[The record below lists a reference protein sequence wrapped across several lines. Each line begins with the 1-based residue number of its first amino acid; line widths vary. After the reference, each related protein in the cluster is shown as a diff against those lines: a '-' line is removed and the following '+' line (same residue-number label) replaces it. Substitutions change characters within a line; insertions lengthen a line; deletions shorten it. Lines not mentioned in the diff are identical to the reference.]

1 MKRLTQR
8 DKKEIASVLKKGG
21 ILALPTET
29 VYGLAVDLNN
39 KSAINKLLELKQR
52 PVTSGKVLTLMLP
65 DVNMLDQYAAP
76 TRQMKNFA
84 RHFFPG
90 ELTMIMPKNAKFTHH
105 YFDNFNNIGIRIPNY
120 GPLLDLLR
128 SYGPLLVTSANPR
141 GEESCR
147 NYKEVLRRLPQIDAV
162 VEGKAGNSLPSTIID
177 FTQEE
182 PRVVRQGGL
191 LVVHY

>member
-1 MKRLTQR
+1 MKRFTQR
-8 DKKEIASVLKKGG
+8 DKKEIAAVLKKGG

-39 KSAINKLLELKQR
+39 KSAINKLLELKKR

-65 DVNMLDQYAAP
+65 DISSLDRYVTP

-84 RHFFPG
+84 RHYFPG
-90 ELTMIMPKNAKFTHH
+90 ELTMIMPKNQEFTHH

-120 GPLLDLLR
+120 EPLLDLLK

-147 NYKEVLRRLPQIDAV
+147 DYKEVLRRLPQIDAV

-177 FTQEE
+177 FSQET
-182 PRVVRQGGL
+182 PKVVRQGGL
-191 LVVHY
+191 LVVRY